1 MILEPRILR
10 RLDADSAEAE
20 IDLPPDHPAF
30 AGHFPK
36 RPILPGV
43 VQLDWAVRLSALAFD
58 LPPHPARQ
66 VQVKFVHVVT
76 ANQTLILRL
85 NRTGETIR
93 FEFRVG
99 GEVASMGRFRFG
111 S

>member
-1 MILEPRILR
+1 MTPEPRLLR
-10 RLDADSAEAE
+10 RIDADTAEVE
-20 IDLPPDHPAF
+20 IDLPADHPAF
-30 AGHFPK
+30 AGHFPE

-43 VQLDWAVRLSALAFD
+43 VQLDWAVRLASLAFD
-58 LPPHPARQ
+58 LSPQPACQ
-66 VQVKFVHVVT
+66 VQVKFVQLVT
-76 ANQTLILRL
+76 PNQTLILRL

-99 GEVASMGRFRFG
+99 GAIASTGRFRFR